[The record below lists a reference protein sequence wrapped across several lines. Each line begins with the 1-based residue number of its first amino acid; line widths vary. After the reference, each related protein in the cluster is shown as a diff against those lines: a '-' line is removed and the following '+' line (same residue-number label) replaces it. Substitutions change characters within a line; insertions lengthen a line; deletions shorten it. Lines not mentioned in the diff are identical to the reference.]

1 MNKANFSFSRKDDI
15 QEAIND
21 FKQIWEMV
29 DYTVTPYRAEQL
41 TIAMHIHQV
50 MQLDHLIKAVDR
62 LTDCF

>member
-21 FKQIWEMV
+21 FKQIVDMV
-29 DYTVTPYRAEQL
+29 DYTVLPDPQTQ
-41 TIAMHIHQV
+41 IIVAMHIHQV